1 MSDDLISR
9 GGVRNHEGYP
19 DYTAYRAIRNMEK
32 EKTMVDKIY
41 KGDVFTVETNAEG
54 EQMAVVIST
63 DEVNDTNGSVVA
75 VYLNE
80 KPNQG
85 REAEVTVS
93 ARGLRTANCTKIY
106 TLNKSRLTEYVK
118 TLTDS
123 ELSGMEDALA
133 YTFGLPCAREEKECA
148 EEPGQVPVQAAG
160 DTAERI
166 RLETERDMYK
176 KLYEDMLERA
186 VGR

>member
-1 MSDDLISR
+1 
-9 GGVRNHEGYP
+9 
-19 DYTAYRAIRNMEK
+19 
-32 EKTMVDKIY
+32 MVDKIY

-93 ARGLRTANCTKIY
+93 ASGLRTANCTKIY

>member
-1 MSDDLISR
+1 MRDDLISR

-54 EQMAVVIST
+54 DHMAVVIST

-75 VYLNE
+75 VYLDE

-93 ARGLRTANCTKIY
+93 ARGLRTANCTKVY
-106 TLNKSRLTEYVK
+106 TLHKSRLTEYVK

-123 ELSGMEDALA
+123 ELSGLEEALA
-133 YTFGLPCAREEKECA
+133 YTFGLSGTREKVYVKEP
-148 EEPGQVPVQAAG
+148 EPVPVQEAG

-166 RLETERDMYK
+166 RLGGCRGADM
-176 KLYEDMLERA
+176 
-186 VGR
+186 